1 MLSKCAN
8 PCCSNAFHYLRD
20 GRLFQM
26 ETGVGGPAPVG
37 EKKPT
42 HKIEY
47 FWLCSACCGDL
58 TLTYERGK
66 GVTTVPLRQVRTAAA
81 S

>member
-1 MLSKCAN
+1 MLAKCAN
-8 PCCSNAFHYLRD
+8 PSCKTAFHRLRD

-26 ETGVGGPAPVG
+26 ETGLRGPQLVG
-37 EKKPT
+37 EKKPA

-47 FWLCSACCGDL
+47 FWLCSRCAIEM
-58 TLTYERGK
+58 TLVFDRGK
-66 GVTTVPLRQVRTAAA
+66 GVIAVPLEPARDAAA